1 MSAISLP
8 KLPAIASSPIAVEVL
23 NGLTERPKTLSPWL
37 FYDEAGSR
45 LFEEITELPEYYVTR
60 TERQILA
67 QHADEIV
74 AAAAGGRDL
83 SIIEL
88 GAGTATKTGLLLN
101 AAVGLQGSVTYYPI
115 DVSET
120 ALEEARTRLEAE
132 LPEVTVEPIVADY
145 TEGMRQNGA
154 SHAGRRLVL
163 YIGSSIGNFSPAD
176 AVEVLRG
183 VRAQLLPGDC
193 LLLGTDMVKDTNML
207 LAAYDDAAGV
217 TARFNMN
224 VLVRINRELDANFN
238 PKLFRHQA
246 RWNEQHSRI
255 EMHLES
261 LLAQKV
267 ALRALDMEVRFG
279 LGETIHT
286 ENSYKFT
293 DQRVAALLTRA
304 GFKLR
309 QQWSDPRSGSRF
321 IWRRRM
327 RRSPYCVRSLYLRPT
342 GGAATTPWRGTGY
355 GVAALEFAQVLCLP
369 DVARLCA
376 AGKAYI
382 AQLDGDGQCGVVAVE
397 EAHGFVA
404 TLEWLSP
411 DFDRTHFRNTIPLLA
426 QRILIDGDHFFVG
439 QDGSRLRLHLGEVV
453 ARQQRRREQRP

>member
-8 KLPAIASSPIAVEVL
+8 KLPAIASSAIAMEVFT
-23 NGLTERPKTLSPWL
+23 GLSERPKTLSPWL
-37 FYDEAGSR
+37 FYDQAGSR
-45 LFEEITELPEYYVTR
+45 LFEAITELPEYYVTR
-60 TERQILA
+60 TEKQILA
-67 QHADEIV
+67 RHAGEIV

-101 AAVGLQGSVTYYPI
+101 AAVAQQGSVTYYPI

-120 ALEEARTRLEAE
+120 ALQEARTRLESE

-145 TEGMRQNGA
+145 TEGMRQNNAGLA
-154 SHAGRRLVL
+154 GAGRRLVL

-176 AVEVLRG
+176 AIEVLRG
-183 VRAQLLPGDC
+183 VRAQLTPGDC

-224 VLVRINRELDANFN
+224 MLIRINRELDATFN
-238 PKLFRHQA
+238 PQLFRHQA

-267 ALRALDMEVRFG
+267 AVRALDLEVRFS

-293 DQRVAALLTRA
+293 DRRVLALLTRA

-309 QQWSDPRSGSRF
+309 KQWSDDNKWF
-321 IWRRRM
+321 T
-327 RRSPYCVRSLYLRPT
+327 VYL
-342 GGAATTPWRGTGY
+342 AA
-355 GVAALEFAQVLCLP
+355 A
-369 DVARLCA
+369 D
-376 AGKAYI
+376 
-382 AQLDGDGQCGVVAVE
+382 
-397 EAHGFVA
+397 
-404 TLEWLSP
+404 
-411 DFDRTHFRNTIPLLA
+411 
-426 QRILIDGDHFFVG
+426 
-439 QDGSRLRLHLGEVV
+439 
-453 ARQQRRREQRP
+453 

>member
-1 MSAISLP
+1 MSAVSLP

-23 NGLTERPKTLSPWL
+23 NGLRERPKTLSPWL

-67 QHADEIV
+67 EHADEMV
-74 AAAAGGRDL
+74 SAAAGGRDL

-101 AAVGLQGSVTYYPI
+101 AAVRLQGSVTYHPI

-154 SHAGRRLVL
+154 GRAGRRLVL
-163 YIGSSIGNFSPAD
+163 YIGSSIGNFAPAD

-183 VRAQLLPGDC
+183 VRAQLSPGDC

-207 LAAYDDAAGV
+207 LAAYDDAAEV

-224 VLVRINRELDANFN
+224 VLVRINRELDAEFN
-238 PKLFRHQA
+238 TQTFRHQA
-246 RWNEQHSRI
+246 RWNSQHSRI

-261 LLAQKV
+261 LVAQRV
-267 ALRALDMEVRFG
+267 AIRGLDMQVGFSM
-279 LGETIHT
+279 GETIHT

-293 DQRVAALLTRA
+293 DEGVMALLTRA
-304 GFKLR
+304 GFRLR
-309 QQWSDPRSGSRF
+309 QQWSDAKKWF
-321 IWRRRM
+321 T
-327 RRSPYCVRSLYLRPT
+327 VYL
-342 GGAATTPWRGTGY
+342 AA
-355 GVAALEFAQVLCLP
+355 A
-369 DVARLCA
+369 
-376 AGKAYI
+376 
-382 AQLDGDGQCGVVAVE
+382 
-397 EAHGFVA
+397 
-404 TLEWLSP
+404 S
-411 DFDRTHFRNTIPLLA
+411 
-426 QRILIDGDHFFVG
+426 
-439 QDGSRLRLHLGEVV
+439 
-453 ARQQRRREQRP
+453 

>member
-8 KLPAIASSPIAVEVL
+8 KLPAIASSPVAVEVL

-37 FYDEAGSR
+37 FYDQKGSQ

-67 QHADEIV
+67 EHAEEIV
-74 AAAAGGRDL
+74 TAAAGGRDL
-83 SIIEL
+83 SMIEL

-101 AAVGLQGSVTYYPI
+101 AAVGLQGSVTYRPI

-154 SHAGRRLVL
+154 SHTGRKLVL

-176 AVEVLRG
+176 ALEVLRG
-183 VRAQLLPGDC
+183 VRAQLFPGDC
-193 LLLGTDMVKDTNML
+193 LLLGTDMVKDVDTL

-217 TARFNMN
+217 TARFNLN

-238 PKLFRHQA
+238 PNLFRHRA
-246 RWNEQHSRI
+246 RWNEEHSRI

-261 LLAQKV
+261 LLAQKI
-267 ALRALDMEVRFG
+267 ALRALDVEVRFAR
-279 LGETIHT
+279 GETIHT

-293 DQRVAALLTRA
+293 DERVVALLTRA

-309 QQWSDPRSGSRF
+309 QQWTDPNHWF
-321 IWRRRM
+321 T
-327 RRSPYCVRSLYLRPT
+327 VYL
-342 GGAATTPWRGTGY
+342 AA
-355 GVAALEFAQVLCLP
+355 A
-369 DVARLCA
+369 
-376 AGKAYI
+376 
-382 AQLDGDGQCGVVAVE
+382 
-397 EAHGFVA
+397 
-404 TLEWLSP
+404 
-411 DFDRTHFRNTIPLLA
+411 N
-426 QRILIDGDHFFVG
+426 
-439 QDGSRLRLHLGEVV
+439 
-453 ARQQRRREQRP
+453 

>member
-8 KLPAIASSPIAVEVL
+8 KLPAIASSPVAVEVL

-37 FYDEAGSR
+37 FYDQAGSQ

-67 QHADEIV
+67 EHAEEIV

-83 SIIEL
+83 SMIEL

-101 AAVGLQGSVTYYPI
+101 AAVGLQGSVTYHPI

-120 ALEEARTRLEAE
+120 ALDEARTRLEAE

-145 TEGMRQNGA
+145 TEGMRQNSA
-154 SHAGRRLVL
+154 SHTGRKLVL

-176 AVEVLRG
+176 ALEVLRG

-193 LLLGTDMVKDTNML
+193 LLLGTDMVKDVDTL

-238 PKLFRHQA
+238 PKLFRHRA
-246 RWNEQHSRI
+246 RWNEQQSRI

-267 ALRALDMEVRFG
+267 ALRALDMEVRFS

-293 DQRVAALLTRA
+293 DQRVVALLTRA

-309 QQWSDPRSGSRF
+309 QRWSDHNNWF
-321 IWRRRM
+321 T
-327 RRSPYCVRSLYLRPT
+327 VYL
-342 GGAATTPWRGTGY
+342 AA
-355 GVAALEFAQVLCLP
+355 A
-369 DVARLCA
+369 
-376 AGKAYI
+376 
-382 AQLDGDGQCGVVAVE
+382 
-397 EAHGFVA
+397 
-404 TLEWLSP
+404 
-411 DFDRTHFRNTIPLLA
+411 N
-426 QRILIDGDHFFVG
+426 
-439 QDGSRLRLHLGEVV
+439 
-453 ARQQRRREQRP
+453 